1 MYETGDVAK
10 LAQGCDRWFTAGT
23 FIAVAMRRH
32 EVAVPRDSLNESVKD
47 FDRRFEDVADAALGD
62 NELRL

>member
-1 MYETGDVAK
+1 MVHGRDFHRPGAAASGSANIR
-10 LAQGCDRWFTAGT
+10 LP
-23 FIAVAMRRH
+23 VAMRRH
-32 EVAVPRDSLNESVKD
+32 GVTMPRDSPNESVKD